1 MKNEQMKKIGNW
13 LNPIFERIEM
23 VVLVFF
29 LLGMALKTFF
39 DINVLLM
46 VSLSVLGLL
55 YFVKAFADPEGENIT
70 AFDRFM
76 HRVVFYLMS
85 VSVFGI
91 LFNLNHFPGA
101 SIMSLV
107 GGVGLIIALIV
118 VFIIKARHG
127 DASVYDTRFVR
138 RMIYV
143 AALALVLVVST
154 LFLRAKER
162 ASNAPVQVE
171 AE

>member
-1 MKNEQMKKIGNW
+1 
-13 LNPIFERIEM
+13 
-23 VVLVFF
+23 
-29 LLGMALKTFF
+29 
-39 DINVLLM
+39 
-46 VSLSVLGLL
+46 
-55 YFVKAFADPEGENIT
+55 
-70 AFDRFM
+70 
-76 HRVVFYLMS
+76 
-85 VSVFGI
+85 
-91 LFNLNHFPGA
+91 
-101 SIMSLV
+101 MSLV